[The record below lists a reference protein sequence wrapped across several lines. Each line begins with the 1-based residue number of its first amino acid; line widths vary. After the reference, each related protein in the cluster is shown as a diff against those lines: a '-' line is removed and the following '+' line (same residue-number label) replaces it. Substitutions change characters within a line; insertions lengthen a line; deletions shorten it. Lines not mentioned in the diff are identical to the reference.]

1 MTRILLADDSP
12 HAQRMGEQILTEE
25 GFEVVTVSDG
35 DSALL
40 RLEDVDPD
48 LVLASVTMP
57 HRTGYE
63 ICQYVK
69 LSPRHKHV
77 RVVLAAGVK
86 DPIDEAE
93 ARRAQADGVVQ
104 KPFQASVLLGTVKP
118 LLEMAVKERGSG
130 PLHAAA
136 APSATG
142 KRPAPK
148 TPVVA
153 LIDPERVRAAVTV
166 ALDASLPGIIEEIT
180 EKVLIALSAR

>member
-12 HAQRMGEQILTEE
+12 HAQRMGEQILSQE

-48 LVLASVTMP
+48 LVLAGVGTA
-57 HRTGYE
+57 HRTGYD

-77 RVVLAAGVK
+77 RVILTAGVK
-86 DPIDEAE
+86 DQLDEAE
-93 ARRAQADGVVQ
+93 ARRVQADGFVQ
-104 KPFQASVLLGTVKP
+104 KPFQASVLLGVVKP
-118 LLEMAVKERGSG
+118 LVEMAVQERGSAPPPTAG
-130 PLHAAA
+130 P
-136 APSATG
+136 PSGPG

-148 TPVVA
+148 APVVA
-153 LIDPERVRAAVTV
+153 LIDPERVQAAVTV
-166 ALDASLPGIIEEIT
+166 ALDASLSGIIDEIT
-180 EKVLIALSAR
+180 EKVLIALSTR

>member
-93 ARRAQADGVVQ
+93 ARRAQADGIVQ
-104 KPFQASVLLGTVKP
+104 KPFQASVLLAVVKP
-118 LLEMAVKERGSG
+118 LVEMAAKERGSSPAAGTPSG
-130 PLHAAA
+130 P
-136 APSATG
+136 G

-148 TPVVA
+148 APVVA
-153 LIDPERVRAAVTV
+153 LIDPERVQAAVTV

-180 EKVLIALSAR
+180 EKVLIALSDR